1 MYVAVIC
8 TTTGRTK
15 QIRVYVSGCDQSA
28 ENRRQKVFTGGA
40 LRCAGRLDIE
50 DLLKS
55 PLIYSVSYFN
65 LGGLGLC
72 L

>member
-1 MYVAVIC
+1 MINPP
-8 TTTGRTK
+8 RT
-15 QIRVYVSGCDQSA
+15 IRKCS
-28 ENRRQKVFTGGA
+28 RGG
-40 LRCAGRLDIE
+40 LYIFAGRLDIE
-50 DLLKS
+50 NLLKS